1 MQQLMI
7 SIALKSSIL
16 DEFNSIRI
24 PEVQKINA
32 KPPPE
37 NLSKI
42 LKSIEVAKRFKSNL
56 ELKSK
61 IHN

>member
-37 NLSKI
+37 NLSQKFSNQ
-42 LKSIEVAKRFKSNL
+42 LKLQSDSNPI
-56 ELKSK
+56 S
-61 IHN
+61 N